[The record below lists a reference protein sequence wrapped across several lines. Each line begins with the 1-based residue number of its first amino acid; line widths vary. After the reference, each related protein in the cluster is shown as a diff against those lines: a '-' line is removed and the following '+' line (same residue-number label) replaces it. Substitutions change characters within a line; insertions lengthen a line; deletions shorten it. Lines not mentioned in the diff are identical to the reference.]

1 MQKKIINV
9 LDLSIQRR
17 QLILLKIIFRL
28 RNVISIESKKFLTHR
43 LNLNEK
49 KKSWVISEDRFK
61 YFKPLETLIMNDFC
75 S

>member
-49 KKSWVISEDRFK
+49 NQALKVFFIK
-61 YFKPLETLIMNDFC
+61 YILFLFYIA
-75 S
+75 

>member
-49 KKSWVISEDRFK
+49 
-61 YFKPLETLIMNDFC
+61 N
-75 S
+75 